1 MRKLDFIFFSF
12 ILISTFITMLL
23 FVLFGQMTVRRL
35 RKNPETKHDLG
46 VELVSG
52 WDIINVAQALFIP
65 RSIIKKFKGSKLSL
79 LYADADLLYKHTNKY
94 DRFLGR
100 LFYGML
106 MISGLSG
113 ALLGLLNVFGVLG

>member
-1 MRKLDFIFFSF
+1 MSKFEFIFFTF

-23 FVLFGQMTVRRL
+23 FVLFGQMTVRKL
-35 RKNPETKHDLG
+35 RKNPDTKHDLG
-46 VELVSG
+46 AEFVSG
-52 WDIINVAQALFIP
+52 WDIINVAQALSIP
-65 RSIIKKFKGSKLSL
+65 RSLIKKFKVSQLSL

-100 LFYGML
+100 LFYCML

-113 ALLGLLNVFGVLG
+113 ALLGLLNVFGVLD